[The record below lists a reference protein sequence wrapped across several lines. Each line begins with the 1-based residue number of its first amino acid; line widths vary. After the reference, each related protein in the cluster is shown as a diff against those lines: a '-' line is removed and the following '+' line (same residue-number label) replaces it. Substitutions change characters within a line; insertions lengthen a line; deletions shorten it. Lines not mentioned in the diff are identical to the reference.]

1 MKNSIQA
8 ILDGDLE
15 PKEKLQA
22 IQDEIKLWTTNH
34 ELIEHMKGLVLTKP
48 STDPHPGSQV
58 QRYSPEGKRLQ
69 YLRKGEA
76 SEMISPYF
84 VSDYGKMLKH
94 TNEHAFMYRLLPDHQ
109 PGQVVSFKFGELIL
123 KGTILSKMD
132 HRYLIE
138 ANGIQHQV
146 PKHEIQTV

>member
-15 PKEKLQA
+15 PQEKLQA
-22 IQDEIKLWTTNH
+22 IQEEINLWTGCH

-58 QRYSPEGKRLQ
+58 ERYSPEGKRIQ

-76 SEMISPYF
+76 SDKINPYY
-84 VSDYGKMLKH
+84 VADYGQMLKH
-94 TNEHAFMYRLLPDHQ
+94 TDEFAFMFRFIPDHQ
-109 PGQVVSFKFGELIL
+109 PGQVVSFKFGEKTIQ
-123 KGTILSKMD
+123 GTIISKID

-146 PKHEIQTV
+146 PKHEIL